1 MYNFRLPYQE
11 KDEKTL
17 LVLRRFWPVFFRF
30 LLFILFLLALPFV
43 VYLMVLNFTP
53 EFLETKFFQI
63 LGLFFGLYW
72 LFILLYALISWI
84 NYYFDVWVITNRR
97 VINIEQVS
105 LFERVTSETR
115 LERIQDVT
123 VEVRGFLPSVF
134 HFGNVYIQTAG
145 ERPRF
150 TFEQIRHPYRVRK
163 LISDLHRKVLR
174 EREAGHTKPIRF
186 AEDIERVEKEEKL
199 GYPKVEE
206 RFKRSKEEK
215 KPTEEIKPEE
225 PKPEKPKSEEP
236 QEGLGEISDYRK

>member
-1 MYNFRLPYQE
+1 MYNLRLPYQE
-11 KDEKTL
+11 KDERTL

-30 LLFILFLLALPFV
+30 LLFILFLLALPLV

-97 VINIEQVS
+97 IINIDQVN

-145 ERPRF
+145 EKPRF

-186 AEDIERVEKEEKL
+186 AEGAERVEKEEK
-199 GYPKVEE
+199 PKERVKSEE
-206 RFKRSKEEK
+206 LSTG
-215 KPTEEIKPEE
+215 PIKP
-225 PKPEKPKSEEP
+225 KPKEP
-236 QEGLGEISDYRK
+236 QEGLGKISDYRK